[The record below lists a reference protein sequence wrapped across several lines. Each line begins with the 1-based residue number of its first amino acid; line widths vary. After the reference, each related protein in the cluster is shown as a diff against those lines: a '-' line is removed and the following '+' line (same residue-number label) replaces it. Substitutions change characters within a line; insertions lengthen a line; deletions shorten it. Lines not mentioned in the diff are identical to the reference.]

1 MLTRV
6 SSGVVKRDPR
16 LQGLSSEHH
25 QALVLAR
32 TLETGR
38 AVPDLAARFAAE
50 LEPHFR
56 IEEEMLLPAL
66 AAAGEETL
74 VRRTLDDHAALRALV
89 ADPASGVA
97 FGRRLREHVRFE
109 ERELFPACEAH
120 LGDEV
125 LEAVAA
131 RSPRPRG

>member
-1 MLTRV
+1 M
-6 SSGVVKRDPR
+6 
-16 LQGLSSEHH
+16 
-25 QALVLAR
+25 LAR
-32 TLETGR
+32 TLEAGR

-56 IEEEMLLPAL
+56 IEEAVLLPAL

-74 VRRTLDDHAALRALV
+74 VRRTLEDHAALRALA

-109 ERELFPACEAH
+109 ERELFPACEAR
-120 LGDEV
+120 LGDAT
-125 LEAVAA
+125 LEAIAA
-131 RSPRPRG
+131 RRPRPRE